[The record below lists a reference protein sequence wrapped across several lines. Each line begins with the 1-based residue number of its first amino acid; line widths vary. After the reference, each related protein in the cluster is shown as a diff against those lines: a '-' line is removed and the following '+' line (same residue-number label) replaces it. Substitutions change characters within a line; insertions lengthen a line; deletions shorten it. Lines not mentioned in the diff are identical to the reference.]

1 MKIIINKEYYM
12 KIITGNCNR
21 ALRNK
26 CKDISEFDADIYVI
40 CECEDPFNTESEEYK
55 EFASNY

>member
-1 MKIIINKEYYM
+1 M